1 MKITYQKALALL
13 ALAAILLPTLA
24 GAAIGASE
32 EPDYILR
39 PGKTVTLTLGS
50 PQVQIGD
57 EAITLDAAPYTKKST
72 TMVPLRFICQ
82 DILGAAV
89 SWDQGSGDVVI
100 SDGKQVVMINSAKG
114 VASKDGVDY
123 PLTQAPEV
131 VKDRTFV
138 PLRLVAELFDCTVN
152 YDGPTRT
159 ITIITPDRIVYL
171 PRPDFTLQ
179 GEMIAGQKPVYSDQ
193 SHDPEGGVIVDRIWR
208 VSRDDKSL
216 EGRELSHLIGS
227 RPEPGQ
233 YLVQLRAK
241 SSSGLWSN
249 WHTGQTLTVLPN
261 KAPRILGFR
270 ANKSAVDIGEGLT
283 FTFDVDNEP
292 WEDIV
297 EYAWSHTSRATFNA
311 QSRQGLPRAF
321 FEAGV
326 VDVELVVKD
335 AYGNESEKASFSVT
349 VSDKTLKTEMQFKFQ
364 DPRPGERFL
373 NIPGTNYN
381 LLPYAEPRSV
391 ATVPTTLLMSNNPE
405 RVPSAGI
412 LYQDKAEGPVRLS
425 YSHLNTLNREMFIA
439 VFAENAGPEP
449 VTMTINKRGL
459 AGPSGDVLQVGQ
471 QVVASYFRD
480 NTAPETV
487 VIKPGQSIV
496 INSGQEPIKREQL
509 LAGII
514 DLDCDAPLLFTVAA
528 VTEGLSK
535 PSYAGLP
542 PLGKERT
549 HVRGTFADANLRL
562 SYHVDGVRR
571 EKIVIGREDAYEGHF
586 LPGIDNLTGERL
598 ENKGNWAVM
607 HEITISS
614 DRRVGV
620 LLNPRGAMYKGALIG
635 FDGRLTLISDSGH
648 LQSSR
653 EAVVLGVIGAGET
666 KTIKY
671 TAPGGSDAPILL
683 VIVPESEW

>member
-179 GEMIAGQKPVYSDQ
+179 GEMIAGQKPIYTDQ
-193 SHDPEGGVIVDRIWR
+193 SHDPEGGTIVDRIWR

-349 VSDKTLKTEMQFKFQ
+349 VSEKTLKTEMQFKFQ